1 MSYTLNAAFIKAMS
15 RSTVQPVVHCSIA
28 LSGTTMD
35 FHNSTEALDA
45 SVTGDPLLSDVTSIA
60 QSVDPVTRK
69 VQHGEMTLSL
79 FDDGKIRALAGSKK
93 FKGKVATIKLGD
105 ASLAL
110 SNFVGIFRG
119 TIGAITPIPGG
130 LSIKVRAF
138 THQFKGVITLRT
150 YIDEHPFTAVSQ
162 MLQDCGVAAADI
174 DTASFTPSNHADI
187 SHYNYTSIAHYNP
200 TEGSGGAMPPALG
213 GSEFQPVGASFSG
226 IVRAAQEIDVEGF
239 IDETMRLTR
248 STLLTDPGTGDIKIG
263 RYDASDAVTKHF
275 TVDDY
280 RDFEQ
285 DEEGLKIISEVQTS
299 FSKVS
304 SKIALVQLDSTAE
317 TAFGASDFTHTIS
330 YLSGS
335 SLHLD
340 AAFAGG
346 STSFFGYGSYGIC
359 GTRGSTSGSQPADA
373 KISSD
378 RPYFG
383 LYHGEILKS
392 ITAFSAFS
400 LGTSYQTID
409 HDGDPSGT
417 VLGSPLTLTTT
428 LVSRPFAGTEA
439 AGVESSAVG
448 TQAVTDA
455 TIAFEYGVYL
465 LGRMSNSCPKVTLS
479 TGLEH
484 LNIEIADLVSL
495 DSDLFLSVPL
505 GLDGLDSS
513 TKFEVTKREITPIGD
528 SIGIT
533 FELTYA
539 TTSSAP
545 SVTVTPSI
553 PLAPSATLGRVPKTQ
568 FIAAR
573 AGGSNGA
580 VIDNQTSTLG
590 VTATSGLGVSVA
602 AGAVSAA
609 GVTVA
614 SDAAQALTMTASKNT
629 YIGINP
635 MTSGYYLQETAT
647 SAAEPSLGPAEV
659 RLAKVVTNGSAVT
672 SVIDLRNYGQISVE
686 QLDKA
691 AFAPGK
697 DLIWNAG
704 FTTYPNNGAVPPGWS
719 KRTSTPGTDFIKDEA
734 VVYDGRYAVKTLGTS
749 TTVRLISEK
758 IPIDKNRVYRASA
771 FYRQAAAMNMR
782 LYVYWWRSDKSASST
797 ASTSVYNANLTATGA
812 WQNITGVVAP
822 PSDAVYASLDLNSA
836 NTGVSYFNNATL
848 EVEPFSFSAKR
859 TSSNFT
865 SSTTGDPVIF
875 NTELHDYN
883 GNYGTGTG
891 AFTVPVSATYT
902 FATNIS
908 FDGTASAR
916 LVAVSIVAST
926 GGVLASSYI
935 GSAAN
940 GTDEWNDV
948 AVSLNVASAALVK
961 GETVEVQI
969 AWDAAAPVVRHSYSF
984 FSGRKIT

>member
-1 MSYTLNAAFIKAMS
+1 MS

-45 SVTGDPLLSDVTSIA
+45 SVTGDALLSDVTSIA

-69 VQHGEMTLSL
+69 VQHGEMTLNL

-105 ASLAL
+105 ASLAF
-110 SNFVGIFRG
+110 SDFVGIFRG

-138 THQFKGVITLRT
+138 THQFKDVITYRT

-187 SHYNYTSIAHYNP
+187 SHYNYTSFALYNS
-200 TEGSGGAMPPALG
+200 TEGSGGTMPPAFG
-213 GSEFQPVGASFSG
+213 GSEFQPTEVSFSG
-226 IVRAAQEIDVEGF
+226 IVRASQEINVEGF

-263 RYDASDAVTKHF
+263 RYDASEAVTKHF

-285 DEEGLKIISEVQTS
+285 DEEGLQIISEVQTS

-317 TAFGASDFTHTIS
+317 TAFGASDFSHTVN

-335 SLHLD
+335 SLHFD
-340 AAFAGG
+340 TAFAGG
-346 STSFFGYGSYGIC
+346 STAFFGYGGYGIC

-373 KISSD
+373 KISST

-383 LYHGEILKS
+383 LYHGEVLKS

-400 LGTSYQTID
+400 LGISYQTID

-417 VLGSPLTLTTT
+417 VSGSPLTLTTT

-505 GLDGLDSS
+505 GLNGLDSN

-545 SVTVTPSI
+545 SVTVTPSV
-553 PLAPSATLGRVPKTQ
+553 PLAPSATLDRVPKTQ

-580 VIDNQTSTLG
+580 VIDNQTSTFG

-609 GVTVA
+609 GVIVA
-614 SDAAQALTMTASKNT
+614 SEAAQALTMTASKNT

-635 MTSGYYLQETAT
+635 MTNGYYVQETST
-647 SAAEPSLGPAEV
+647 SAAEPPLGPAEV
-659 RLAKVVTNGSAVT
+659 RLAKVVTDGSAVT
-672 SVIDLRNYGQISVE
+672 SVVDLRNYGQVSVE
-686 QLDKA
+686 QLDKN
-691 AFAPGK
+691 AFTPGK

-719 KRTSTPGTDFIKDEA
+719 KTTSTPGTDFIKDDA

-749 TTVRLISEK
+749 TVVQLISEK

-782 LYVYWWRSDKSASST
+782 LYVYWWKADRTAAST
-797 ASTSVYNANLTATGA
+797 ASTSVYNANLTSTGA
-812 WQNITGVVAP
+812 WQNITGVVTP

-848 EVEPFSFSAKR
+848 EVEPDSFSAAR
-859 TSSNFT
+859 ASSNFT
-865 SSTTGDPVIF
+865 SGGTGNPIVF
-875 NTELHDYN
+875 NSKLHDHG
-883 GNYGTGTG
+883 GNYDATSGQFTAPRSGTYS
-891 AFTVPVSATYT
+891 FN
-902 FATNIS
+902 TNIS
-908 FDGTASAR
+908 FAGTAGAK
-916 LVAVSIVAST
+916 VVSVRIAALT
-926 GGVLASSYI
+926 AGVLA
-935 GSAAN
+935 AAN
-940 GTDEWNDV
+940 LNERVNGTAAVNDV
-948 AVSLNVASAALVK
+948 TVSLNVASADLVA
-961 GETVEVQI
+961 GETVEVDLV
-969 AWDAAAPVVRHSYSF
+969 WSTTAPTVLQGFSF
-984 FSGRKIT
+984 FSGREIT